1 MPVSRFVLK
10 IFSVSLMVPSAGVVF
25 GQATSTGS
33 GQAYPYKPIRIVTSP
48 VGGGNDFMAR
58 TIAQEISGPLGQ
70 AVIVEN
76 RAGGVVP
83 GDIVAKSV
91 PDGYTLLSAGGTFT
105 LGPLMQKTPYDVLQ
119 DFIPVVYTAM
129 APNIVVVHPAVPA
142 KSIKELIAL
151 ARTKSGQLNYSSAGT
166 GSQGHLA
173 AELFKSMA
181 GVNIIR
187 VAFGGNGPAITSA
200 IAGEVQMM
208 FPNPPTAMS
217 HIKSGRVRAL
227 AVTSLQ
233 PSPLVPGM
241 PTVHEAGL
249 PGFEVISMDF
259 IFAPA
264 KTPTAVI
271 NRLNREIATA
281 ITKPDVKQK
290 YFNTGVET
298 VGSPPDMS
306 AKLLSADLAKWAKV
320 IKDGGIKAD

>member
-1 MPVSRFVLK
+1 MPVSRLVVK
-10 IFSVSLMVPSAGVVF
+10 IFSAGLMVLSGGVVL
-25 GQATSTGS
+25 GQE
-33 GQAYPYKPIRIVTSP
+33 YPNKPIRIVTSP

-58 TIAQEISGPLGQ
+58 TIAQEIAAPLGQ
-70 AVIVEN
+70 PVIVEN
-76 RAGGVVP
+76 RSGGVVP
-83 GDIVAKSV
+83 GDIVAKAV

-105 LGPLMQKTPYDVLQ
+105 LGPLMQKTPYDVLK

-142 KSIKELIAL
+142 KSIKDLIAL
-151 ARTKSGQLNYSSAGT
+151 AKAKPGQLNYSSAGT

-173 AELFKSMA
+173 AELFKSVA
-181 GVNIIR
+181 GVNIVR
-187 VAFGGNGPAITSA
+187 VPFGGNGPAITSA
-200 IAGEVQMM
+200 VAGEVQMM
-208 FPNPPTAMS
+208 FPNPPTAMP

-233 PSPLVPGM
+233 PSPLVPGY
-241 PTVHEAGL
+241 PTVHDSGL

-264 KTPTAVI
+264 KTPAAVI

-298 VGSPPDMS
+298 VGSSPEES
-306 AKLLSADLAKWAKV
+306 AKLLRADLAKWAKV
-320 IKDGGIKAD
+320 IKDGNIKAD